1 MGDDFDLRG
10 LLLTVW
16 RGKWTVAVC
25 ALLALGLG
33 VLASGTRE
41 PTYTATAR
49 VLFEPQPASVIALQ
63 DLTAARNGADETLR
77 TEIEILR
84 STFLLL
90 RVVNTLDLDE
100 EPALAPAPATST
112 EPKEADEAGNEG
124 RLSAMLDPRGWVPVS
139 WLRDL
144 GVLAPP
150 PPEPSAADVA
160 RVRKLAV
167 IDAINAGLGLR
178 PIEGSRVM
186 EMSFTTDR
194 PDLAANVVNT
204 IAEQY
209 IADQTQAKRS
219 ATAEATTW
227 LEERVGELRRRVVA
241 AEEAVDQARAQ
252 LAEAHGQSSEVLHQQ
267 LGDLTDELANVRAR
281 RTELEAR
288 YERVAA
294 QLRDGSDVAALVD
307 FRESAEIGRLRERL
321 RELRANEATLL
332 DQVEPTHPSVVQV
345 RRRLSAVGEEL
356 RAEAGRVAD
365 ALRAELDIIETRE
378 ATLTRQVRKLEGQT
392 IDRER
397 FEVRLRQLEREA
409 DASRAVFDNA
419 LARLNETT
427 RQADIQQADAR
438 ILSRAERP
446 TAPDAARKMSI
457 LAASGIVGSL
467 GGVGLVFL
475 REKLNDTFRLSR
487 DLEVHTGAPLLA
499 SLPLAPSRRR
509 NDVVGW
515 VLEEPRCGLAEAVR
529 DLRTSI
535 LLSDLDDPPQV
546 VMVASSVP
554 VEGKTTASLLLAM
567 ASVALGRSVVVVDCD
582 LRKPSLTSLIQQR
595 TRDHAGA
602 ESPKADLIS
611 VLERSVTL
619 DDALVRDPRTGLH
632 VLTTRT
638 AEANAADILGSR
650 RFVELVEG
658 LRERFDVILLDT
670 PPVLAVTDARIVSTV
685 ADAVLMMVRWDET
698 PRRAVVEA
706 LRDLRSVEAPVIGN
720 VFTMVNE
727 GRAATYAE
735 GIYSSY
741 RSQYRKSYATV

>member
-1 MGDDFDLRG
+1 
-10 LLLTVW
+10 
-16 RGKWTVAVC
+16 
-25 ALLALGLG
+25 
-33 VLASGTRE
+33 
-41 PTYTATAR
+41 
-49 VLFEPQPASVIALQ
+49 
-63 DLTAARNGADETLR
+63 
-77 TEIEILR
+77 
-84 STFLLL
+84 
-90 RVVNTLDLDE
+90 
-100 EPALAPAPATST
+100 
-112 EPKEADEAGNEG
+112 
-124 RLSAMLDPRGWVPVS
+124 MLDPRGWVPVS

-144 GVLAPP
+144 GVLPPP
-150 PPEPSAADVA
+150 PPEPSAADLA

-186 EMSFTTDR
+186 EMSFTIDR
-194 PDLAANVVNT
+194 PDLAAKVVNT

-209 IADQTQAKRS
+209 IADRTQAKRS
-219 ATAEATTW
+219 ATAEATSW

-252 LAEAHGQSSEVLHQQ
+252 LAEAHGQGSEVLHQQ

-307 FRESAEIGRLRERL
+307 FRESTEIGRLRERL

-345 RRRLSAVGEEL
+345 RRRLSTVGEEL
-356 RAEAGRVAD
+356 RAEARRVAD

-378 ATLTRQVRKLEGQT
+378 ATLTRQVRELEAQT

-438 ILSRAERP
+438 ILSRAEKP
-446 TAPDAARKMSI
+446 TAPDAARKTSI
-457 LAASGIVGSL
+457 LAASGVVGTL
-467 GGVGLVFL
+467 GGIGLVFL

-487 DLEVHTGAPLLA
+487 DLETHTGCPLLA
-499 SLPLAPSRRR
+499 SLPLAPSRHRS
-509 NDVVGW
+509 DIVGW
-515 VLEEPRCGLAEAVR
+515 VLEEPRCALAEAVR

-546 VMVASSVP
+546 VMVASSAP
-554 VEGKTTASLLLAM
+554 VEGKTTASVLLAM
-567 ASVALGRSVVVVDCD
+567 TSAALGRSVVAVDCD
-582 LRKPSLTSLIQQR
+582 LRKPWLTSLIRKR
-595 TRDHAGA
+595 TNDHEGTD
-602 ESPKADLIS
+602 PPPGDLVS
-611 VLERSVTL
+611 VLEGSATL
-619 DDALVRDPRTGLH
+619 GDALIRDPQTGLN
-632 VLTTRT
+632 VLTTRSV
-638 AEANAADILGSR
+638 EANAADILGSR
-650 RFVELVEG
+650 RFAELVDG
-658 LRERFDVILLDT
+658 LRARFDLVLLDT

-706 LRDLRSVEAPVIGN
+706 FRDFRSVEAPVIGN
-720 VFTMVNE
+720 VFTMVDE
-727 GRAATYAE
+727 RQAATYAD
-735 GIYSSY
+735 GVYSFY
-741 RSQYRKSYATV
+741 RSEYRKRYETT